1 MPQIYR
7 GRGDESPLSYFS
19 DMNFDTVKSKIE
31 EWLTPELNERNL
43 FLVDIKFPMGRQ
55 IEVYIDSDTGVQ
67 ISECATVSR
76 LLEKNLDESGLVPEN
91 YVLDVSSP
99 GMSNP
104 LRVPRQYKRRIGRV
118 LEVLKTDGTQIEAEL
133 VEADEEKIKL
143 REVVEEKKIKNQK
156 SKIKEIQEPKEYE
169 LKFDEIKRATLQFKF

>member
-1 MPQIYR
+1 
-7 GRGDESPLSYFS
+7 
-19 DMNFDTVKSKIE
+19 MNFDTVKSKIE

-43 FLVDIKFPMGRQ
+43 FLVDIKFPVGRQ
-55 IEVYIDSDTGVQ
+55 IEVYIDSDTGIQ
-67 ISECATVSR
+67 ISECAAISR
-76 LLEKNLDESGLVPEN
+76 LLEKQLDESGLVPEN

-118 LEVLKTDGTQIEAEL
+118 LEVLKNDGTQIEAEL

-143 REVVEEKKIKNQK
+143 KEVIEERKNKGQK
-156 SKIKEIQEPKEYE
+156 SKVKEIQEPKEYE
-169 LKFDEIKRATLQFKF
+169 LRFDEIKRATLQFKF